1 MRLNGGKV
9 RLQIGTQAQRAD
21 DIGKALPDLVQHG
34 RKFLPGA
41 GRVIAAVKK
50 IGDLCIAV
58 KVLARRGGDNIA
70 AGRIF
75 PDDRR
80 NLFKLCGGRK
90 RAAAEFHND
99 GIHGKLL
106 SMEILALFSHKVPR
120 RVNHVFTENRFF
132 GKKSA
137 RRRKTSVFLSRTHKA
152 AGQTSG
158 GTRYCQ
164 LCKSVGR
171 GGALLRPMGRCKSA
185 QHSVGAD
192 DSVGPINIADSPQI
206 SEKALLSVADRV
218 VRPYN
223 GMGRRLRICRRF
235 PKNTMYSAG
244 GQSRPTLH

>member
-1 MRLNGGKV
+1 MPMLDVDRLSV
-9 RLQIGTQAQRAD
+9 
-21 DIGKALPDLVQHG
+21 
-34 RKFLPGA
+34 
-41 GRVIAAVKK
+41 
-50 IGDLCIAV
+50 
-58 KVLARRGGDNIA
+58 
-70 AGRIF
+70 
-75 PDDRR
+75 
-80 NLFKLCGGRK
+80 
-90 RAAAEFHND
+90 
-99 GIHGKLL
+99 
-106 SMEILALFSHKVPR
+106 

-152 AGQTSG
+152 AGQTPG

-206 SEKALLSVADRV
+206 SEKALLS
-218 VRPYN
+218 
-223 GMGRRLRICRRF
+223 
-235 PKNTMYSAG
+235 AG

>member
-58 KVLARRGGDNIA
+58 KAFARRGGDNIA
-70 AGRIF
+70 AGRGF

-80 NLFKLCGGRK
+80 DLFKLCGGRK

-106 SMEILALFSHKVPR
+106 SMGCWRYFRIKSPAASTMFSRKTAFSAKNLRAGEKHLSFCQERTKPPDKRPAAHDTVSFAKALV
-120 RVNHVFTENRFF
+120 
-132 GKKSA
+132 GAGLCSA
-137 RRRKTSVFLSRTHKA
+137 RW
-152 AGQTSG
+152 AGAN
-158 GTRYCQ
+158 
-164 LCKSVGR
+164 L
-171 GGALLRPMGRCKSA
+171 
-185 QHSVGAD
+185 HS
-192 DSVGPINIADSPQI
+192 
-206 SEKALLSVADRV
+206 
-218 VRPYN
+218 
-223 GMGRRLRICRRF
+223 
-235 PKNTMYSAG
+235 
-244 GQSRPTLH
+244 TL